1 MRLGW
6 SAYLCVK
13 CEALPTFP
21 DLYSCFHL
29 ARGGGGVFT
38 PPGAEDPSRRL
49 KHDDHVD
56 EGSRHGITRSV
67 GQSQRDE

>member
-29 ARGGGGVFT
+29 LVAVEAFLLVNA
-38 PPGAEDPSRRL
+38 AESAL
-49 KHDDHVD
+49 
-56 EGSRHGITRSV
+56 TRF
-67 GQSQRDE
+67 ET